1 MNHRL
6 TESLDIEMR
15 ALEREQAG
23 VVHKFRLEHLA
34 VRLQRGP
41 LAVQDTV
48 CGFSADRLVMLL
60 DGGETLVVRL
70 LSRCRTT
77 AAALCSIR
85 WEDRLGWLIVVRTST
100 GDRIL
105 LKAWRAELHLPATP

>member
-1 MNHRL
+1 VNHRL
-6 TESLDIEMR
+6 TESLDLEMR
-15 ALEREQAG
+15 ALEREHAG
-23 VVHKFRLEHLA
+23 AVHKFRLDHLA
-34 VRLQRGP
+34 ERLQAGP

-48 CGFSADRLVMLL
+48 CGFSADRLAMLL

-70 LSRCRTT
+70 LSRCRITV
-77 AAALCSIR
+77 AALCSVR

>member
-85 WEDRLGWLIVVRTST
+85 WEDQLGWLIVVRTST

-105 LKAWRAELHLPATP
+105 LKAWRAELHLPAAP

>member
-23 VVHKFRLEHLA
+23 VVHKFRLDHLA
-34 VRLQRGP
+34 MRLQSGP

-48 CGFSADRLVMLL
+48 CGFSADRLAMLL
-60 DGGETLVVRL
+60 DGGDTLVVRL
-70 LSRCRTT
+70 LSRCRITV
-77 AAALCSIR
+77 AALCAIR

-105 LKAWRAELHLPATP
+105 LKAWRAEVHLPATP